1 MWWPCHDKWKFPTST
16 IVSHRGCSGLFGIH
30 VLELLRDLDINQ
42 RGFRGFV
49 DVNNGDYHPSAS
61 RLLENSPSAT
71 WSSLPGAPQND
82 PKFGNFHVGKQWFER
97 YTCVKKHP
105 KSRGIGVWNYYPC
118 PLSIVYLAYVWVI
131 VCVNAWSMP
140 FTELH
145 LQNLDMEDNFPV
157 WHSMFHMIYIY
168 ICIPKIVWRV
178 CLKRQPMA
186 NDMHIPKY
194 IYTNI
199 HCQRIH
205 IFCQT

>member
-1 MWWPCHDKWKFPTST
+1 M
-16 IVSHRGCSGLFGIH
+16 
-30 VLELLRDLDINQ
+30 
-42 RGFRGFV
+42 
-49 DVNNGDYHPSAS
+49 NNWDYHPSAS

-71 WSSLPGAPQND
+71 RSSLPGAPQND

-145 LQNLDMEDNFPV
+145 LQNLDMEDNFFPV
-157 WHSMFHMIYIY
+157 
-168 ICIPKIVWRV
+168 
-178 CLKRQPMA
+178 
-186 NDMHIPKY
+186 
-194 IYTNI
+194 
-199 HCQRIH
+199 
-205 IFCQT
+205 